1 MRIIDGVYIVGGAGY
16 NLSRGCNVYLID
28 TGGDLLLVDVG
39 SEDDVKLIKEN
50 IRAEDLNP
58 RDVSALFITHPHMD
72 HAGGAYK
79 AKRLF
84 ECRLAAH
91 EITAEII
98 ERGFRKRRDK
108 LLSAQVEIKLHG
120 GESLTF
126 GDVEVHILDTPGHTR
141 EGGDLCYLI
150 EVDGKSVLF
159 TGDVAFKCERGLM
172 AGHPIT
178 AWVGKRNQKDIET
191 YLNSLRKLLETVKP
205 DILLPG
211 HGLLAL
217 RDGWKEIEECIRIVE
232 KYLRDLA

>member
-1 MRIIDGVYIVGGAGY
+1 MRIIDGVYIVGEPDITSQESVT
-16 NLSRGCNVYLID
+16 LYLID
-28 TGGDLLLVDVG
+28 T
-39 SEDDVKLIKEN
+39 
-50 IRAEDLNP
+50 
-58 RDVSALFITHPHMD
+58 
-72 HAGGAYK
+72 
-79 AKRLF
+79 
-84 ECRLAAH
+84 
-91 EITAEII
+91 
-98 ERGFRKRRDK
+98 
-108 LLSAQVEIKLHG
+108 
-120 GESLTF
+120 
-126 GDVEVHILDTPGHTR
+126 
-141 EGGDLCYLI
+141 GGDLCYLI